1 MKFKAVLF
9 DLDGTLLDTI
19 QDLTDSMNMVLS
31 RLGFPGHDAETCKKF
46 VGDGVEM
53 FAYRVLPVT
62 HRNEDTVVECAA
74 GMRQEYSKRWSL
86 KTRPYDGISELL
98 DGLTSRNLKMAVLS
112 NKPDDSTKA
121 MVAEM
126 LSKWRLDPVIG
137 ARPSAPKKPDPTLAL
152 EISREL
158 DVPPEEFLYLGDTA
172 TDMRTATVAGMF
184 PVGALWGFRTADEL
198 MASGAKVLVKH
209 PTEVLRLL

>member
-53 FAYRVLPVT
+53 FAARALPET

-126 LSKWRLDPVIG
+126 LSKWRFDPVIG
-137 ARPSAPKKPDPTLAL
+137 ALPSAPRRNDPG
-152 EISREL
+152 I
-158 DVPPEEFLYLGDTA
+158 
-172 TDMRTATVAGMF
+172 
-184 PVGALWGFRTADEL
+184 
-198 MASGAKVLVKH
+198 
-209 PTEVLRLL
+209 